1 MIKVY
6 FHRRFYDEY
15 TSDPA
20 AESGRM
26 EAIVEA
32 VEPIAEIIECQPAA
46 EEDLRAVHSRQHI
59 EHVRRQGLYEISA
72 LAAGG
77 AVQAALSALETPSF
91 ALIRPPGHHA
101 SASSCWGFCYFNNMA
116 VSLYHLKQKNLIER
130 AFVLDFDL
138 HFGDGSVNIMEHDT
152 WVEIFNPESRGREAY
167 LAEVRSRLAATQADM
182 IAVSAGFDHHIN
194 DWGGLLYTDDYRT
207 MGSWVRETARRN
219 GGGCYGLLEG
229 GYNHNVL
236 GENVRAFLE
245 GLLQIG

>member
-1 MIKVY
+1 
-6 FHRRFYDEY
+6 
-15 TSDPA
+15 
-20 AESGRM
+20 
-26 EAIVEA
+26 
-32 VEPIAEIIECQPAA
+32 
-46 EEDLRAVHSRQHI
+46 
-59 EHVRRQGLYEISA
+59 
-72 LAAGG
+72 
-77 AVQAALSALETPSF
+77 
-91 ALIRPPGHHA
+91 
-101 SASSCWGFCYFNNMA
+101 MA

-219 GGGCYGLLEG
+219 GGGCFGLLEG
-229 GYNHNVL
+229 GYNHSVL

>member
-152 WVEIFNPESRGREAY
+152 WVEILNPESRGREAY